1 MIIAGLILAA
11 LAAAVHVFIFF
22 LESVAWT
29 SPRARAVFGTDEE
42 SAIATREL
50 AFNQGFYNLF
60 LAILAAAGIV
70 ATAAGA
76 ATVGM
81 TLLFAGLG
89 SMAAAAA
96 VLALSSPEKR
106 SAAAKQGLV
115 PAAAVVVLALSFL

>member
-1 MIIAGLILAA
+1 MITAGLILAT
-11 LAAAVHVFIFF
+11 LAAAIHVFIFY

-29 SPRARAVFGTDEE
+29 SARARAVFGTDEE
-42 SAIATREL
+42 SATATREL

-76 ATVGM
+76 ATAGM

-96 VLALSSPEKR
+96 VLAISSPDKR
-106 SAAAKQGLV
+106 PAAAKQGLA
-115 PAAAVVVLALSFL
+115 PAAGVVVLTLSFL